1 MSEQIENPQ
10 TDRAAAGGMS
20 GELREHLH
28 QREEV
33 CRKLE
38 ELPAAA
44 VEDYPAELEALRSA
58 WNALPE
64 VPPEYAE
71 ILDKRFLAAGV
82 AAEAAAAEAAERH
95 RKHLAK
101 IQESAELHLEL
112 DKLIAAGELVVPAEV
127 AALEKKWGEVTAG
140 LSEEESAAA
149 AFLEKFGPLK
159 ERMAAEETADLARS
173 EAAAK
178 LTEELIALTAGEDM
192 DLLKDRK
199 AAIETEYAAI
209 GKVAKAAADRYNDA
223 HRKAAAKLAQHYE
236 TLDLARWESYTLK
249 QDLCNELD
257 RLAELP
263 DEELPKAA
271 KRLQELRDK
280 WKQLGAV
287 PKSKADEINPR
298 YLEATRKLQHRVD
311 EYYAN
316 LRQQHRQAAAAKQEL
331 CDKATLLADS
341 TEWNATAAAFKEL
354 QAAWKTIPGAG
365 AQEKALFAAFRASA
379 DKFFNARSAWFD
391 ERNAKFEVIAE
402 AKRKLLA
409 EAEQLAGQQS
419 GESPSPAAVQR
430 AKELR
435 AEFMATGRAGR
446 IENELFDKF
455 NAALDKFFSGRRE
468 AFAEREDHARKL
480 VAEIDALTAEPG
492 DAAAAES
499 RYRAIRRELKE
510 LGCRKTFQSEIK
522 AGERFESAITAARSR
537 QLTDKLTLAKNVACS
552 LASAWEEVK
561 ANGTLEEGRLAIEH
575 LDRFPKLAAAAKLI
589 GEAAA
594 GDEKAKEKLAK
605 SFENAAE
612 ERDRVTS
619 ALEKLVGIESKE
631 EAAASAANDAMSLAA
646 ELTAAIA
653 GNFAASN
660 ARAEARE
667 RTVDPKQLLAEF
679 VNAGLLEADALE
691 ASFERFDNAY
701 GKVR

>member
-10 TDRAAAGGMS
+10 TDRAAVGGMS

-28 QREEV
+28 RREEV

-38 ELPAAA
+38 ELPASAT
-44 VEDYPAELEALRSA
+44 EDYPAELQALRSA
-58 WNALPE
+58 WSELPE

-71 ILDKRFLAAGV
+71 ILDKRFLAAAE
-82 AAEAAAAEAAERH
+82 AAEKAAAEAAERQ

-101 IQESAELHLEL
+101 IRESAELHLEL
-112 DKLIAAGELVVPAEV
+112 DKLIAAGELVVAAEV
-127 AALEKKWGEVTAG
+127 AALEKKWNEVTAG
-140 LSEEESAAA
+140 LGEEESAAA
-149 AFLEKFGPLK
+149 AFLEKFAPLK
-159 ERMAAEETADLARS
+159 ERMAAEEAADQARS

-178 LTEELIALTAGEDM
+178 LTEELVALTAGEDM

-209 GKVAKAAADRYNDA
+209 GKVVKTAADRYNDA
-223 HRKAAAKLAQHYE
+223 HRKAATKLAQHYE
-236 TLDLARWESYTLK
+236 TLDLARWESFTLK

-257 RLAELP
+257 RLFELP
-263 DEELPKAA
+263 ESELPKTA

-331 CDKATLLADS
+331 CDKAVALAES

-354 QAAWKTIPGAG
+354 QAAWKAIPGAG

-391 ERNAKFEVIAE
+391 ERNAKFEGIAE
-402 AKRKLLA
+402 IKQKLLA
-409 EAEQLAGQQS
+409 EAEQLAAQQS
-419 GESPSPAAVQR
+419 GESPDAVQR
-430 AKELR
+430 AKQLR
-435 AEFMATGRAGR
+435 AEFMAAGRAGHA
-446 IENELFDKF
+446 ENELFDKF

-468 AFAEREDHARKL
+468 AFAGREEQARKL
-480 VAEIDALTAEPG
+480 VAEIDALAAAPG

-499 RYRAIRRELKE
+499 RYRAIRRELRE

-522 AGERFESAITAARSR
+522 AGDRFEAALTAARGR
-537 QLTDKLTLAKNVACS
+537 QLTDKLTLSKTVARA
-552 LASAWEEVK
+552 LAAVWEEVK
-561 ANGTLEEGRLAIEH
+561 ANGTLEEGKLAVEN
-575 LDRFPKLAAAAKLI
+575 LDRFPKLASAAKLI
-589 GEAAA
+589 GEAAS
-594 GDEKAKEKLAK
+594 GDEKAKEKLAR
-605 SFENAAE
+605 SLENAAE
-612 ERDRVTS
+612 ERGRIT
-619 ALEKLVGIESKE
+619 AELEKLVGIESKE
-631 EAAASAANDAMSLAA
+631 ETAASAANDAMSLAA

-653 GNFAASN
+653 GNFAASS

-667 RTVDPKQLLAEF
+667 KTLDPKQLLAEF
-679 VNAGLLEADALE
+679 ASAGLVEADALE
-691 ASFERFDNAY
+691 AAFERFDNAY
-701 GKVR
+701 AKVR

>member
-10 TDRAAAGGMS
+10 TDRAAVGGMS

-28 QREEV
+28 RREEV

-38 ELPAAA
+38 ELPASAT
-44 VEDYPAELEALRSA
+44 EDYPAELQALRSA
-58 WNALPE
+58 WSELPE

-71 ILDKRFLAAGV
+71 ILDKRFLAAAE
-82 AAEAAAAEAAERH
+82 AAEKAAAEAAERQ

-101 IQESAELHLEL
+101 IRESAELHLEL
-112 DKLIAAGELVVPAEV
+112 DKLIAAGELVVAAEV
-127 AALEKKWGEVTAG
+127 AALEKKWNEVTAG
-140 LSEEESAAA
+140 LGEEESAAA
-149 AFLEKFGPLK
+149 AFLEKFAPLK
-159 ERMAAEETADLARS
+159 ERMAAEEAADQARS

-178 LTEELIALTAGEDM
+178 LTEELVALTAGEDM

-209 GKVAKAAADRYNDA
+209 GKVVKAAADRYNDA

-236 TLDLARWESYTLK
+236 TLDLARWESFTLK

-257 RLAELP
+257 RLFELP
-263 DEELPKAA
+263 ESELPKTA

-331 CDKATLLADS
+331 CDKAVALAES

-354 QAAWKTIPGAG
+354 QAAWKAIPGAG

-391 ERNAKFEVIAE
+391 ERNAKFEGIAE
-402 AKRKLLA
+402 IKQKLLA
-409 EAEQLAGQQS
+409 EAEQLAAQQS
-419 GESPSPAAVQR
+419 GESPDAVQR
-430 AKELR
+430 AKQLR
-435 AEFMATGRAGR
+435 AEFMAAGRAGHA
-446 IENELFDKF
+446 ENELFDKF

-468 AFAEREDHARKL
+468 AFAGREEQARKL
-480 VAEIDALTAEPG
+480 VAEIDALAAAPG

-499 RYRAIRRELKE
+499 RYRAIRRELRE

-522 AGERFESAITAARSR
+522 AGDRFEAALTAARGR
-537 QLTDKLTLAKNVACS
+537 QLTDKLTLSKTVARA
-552 LASAWEEVK
+552 LAAVWEEVK
-561 ANGTLEEGRLAIEH
+561 ANGTLEEGKLAVEN
-575 LDRFPKLAAAAKLI
+575 LDRFPKLASAAKLI
-589 GEAAA
+589 GEAAS
-594 GDEKAKEKLAK
+594 GDEKAKEKLAR
-605 SFENAAE
+605 SLENAAE
-612 ERDRVTS
+612 ERGRIT
-619 ALEKLVGIESKE
+619 AELEKLVGIESKE
-631 EAAASAANDAMSLAA
+631 ETAASAANDAMSLAA

-653 GNFAASN
+653 GNFAASS

-667 RTVDPKQLLAEF
+667 KTLDPKQLLAEF
-679 VNAGLLEADALE
+679 ASAGLVEADALE
-691 ASFERFDNAY
+691 AAFERFDNAY
-701 GKVR
+701 AKVR

>member
-10 TDRAAAGGMS
+10 TDRAAVGGMS

-28 QREEV
+28 RREEV

-38 ELPAAA
+38 ELPTSAT
-44 VEDYPAELEALRSA
+44 EDYPAELQALRSA
-58 WNALPE
+58 WSELPE

-71 ILDKRFLAAGV
+71 ILDKRFLAAAE
-82 AAEAAAAEAAERH
+82 AAERAAAEAAERQ

-101 IQESAELHLEL
+101 IRESAELHLEL
-112 DKLIAAGELVVPAEV
+112 DKLIAAGELVVAAEV
-127 AALEKKWGEVTAG
+127 AALEKKWNEVTSG

-149 AFLEKFGPLK
+149 AFLEKFAPLK
-159 ERMAAEETADLARS
+159 ERMAAEEAADLARS

-178 LTEELIALTAGEDM
+178 LTEELVALTAGEDM

-236 TLDLARWESYTLK
+236 TLDLARWESFTLK

-257 RLAELP
+257 RLFELP
-263 DEELPKAA
+263 ESELPKTA

-331 CDKATLLADS
+331 CDKAVALAES

-354 QAAWKTIPGAG
+354 QAAWKAIPGAG

-391 ERNAKFEVIAE
+391 ERNAKFEGIAE
-402 AKRKLLA
+402 IKQKLLA
-409 EAEQLAGQQS
+409 EAEQLAEQQS
-419 GESPSPAAVQR
+419 GESPDAVQR
-430 AKELR
+430 AKQLR
-435 AEFMATGRAGR
+435 AEFMAAGRAGR

-468 AFAEREDHARKL
+468 AFAGREELARKL

-522 AGERFESAITAARSR
+522 AGERFEAALAAARGR
-537 QLTDKLTLAKNVACS
+537 QLTDKLTLAKSVARA
-552 LASAWEEVK
+552 LAAAWADVK
-561 ANGTLEEGRLAIEH
+561 ANGTLEEGRLAIEN
-575 LDRFPKLAAAAKLI
+575 LDRFPKLASAAKLI

-605 SFENAAE
+605 AFDNAAE
-612 ERDRVTS
+612 ERGRITA

-631 EAAASAANDAMSLAA
+631 ETAASAANDAMSLAA

-667 RTVDPKQLLAEF
+667 KTLDPKQLLAEF
-679 VNAGLLEADALE
+679 ASAGLLEADALE
-691 ASFERFDNAY
+691 AAFERFDNAY
-701 GKVR
+701 AKVR

>member
-10 TDRAAAGGMS
+10 TDRAAVGGMS

-28 QREEV
+28 RREEV

-38 ELPAAA
+38 ELPASAT
-44 VEDYPAELEALRSA
+44 EDYPAELQALRSA
-58 WNALPE
+58 WGELPE

-71 ILDKRFLAAGV
+71 ILDKRFLAAAD
-82 AAEAAAAEAAERH
+82 AAEKAAAEAAERQ

-101 IQESAELHLEL
+101 IRESAELHLEL
-112 DKLIAAGELVVPAEV
+112 DKLIAAGELVVAAEV
-127 AALEKKWGEVTAG
+127 AALEKKWNEVTSG
-140 LSEEESAAA
+140 LAEEESAAA
-149 AFLEKFGPLK
+149 AFLEKFAPLK
-159 ERMAAEETADLARS
+159 ERMAAEEAADLARS

-178 LTEELIALTAGEDM
+178 LTEELVALTAGEDM

-236 TLDLARWESYTLK
+236 TLDLARWESFTLK

-257 RLAELP
+257 RLFELP
-263 DEELPKAA
+263 ESELPKTA

-331 CDKATLLADS
+331 CDKAVALAES

-354 QAAWKTIPGAG
+354 QAAWKAIPGAG

-391 ERNAKFEVIAE
+391 ERNAKFEGIAE
-402 AKRKLLA
+402 IKQKLLA
-409 EAEQLAGQQS
+409 EAEQLAAQQS
-419 GESPSPAAVQR
+419 GESPDAVQR
-430 AKELR
+430 AKQLR
-435 AEFMATGRAGR
+435 AEFMAAGRAGHA
-446 IENELFDKF
+446 ENELFDKF

-468 AFAEREDHARKL
+468 AFAGREEQARKL
-480 VAEIDALTAEPG
+480 VAEIDALTADPG

-522 AGERFESAITAARSR
+522 AGDRFEAALAAARGR
-537 QLTDKLTLAKNVACS
+537 QLTDKLTLAKSVARA
-552 LASAWEEVK
+552 LAAAWADVK
-561 ANGTLEEGRLAIEH
+561 ANGTLEEGRLAIEN
-575 LDRFPKLAAAAKLI
+575 LDRFPKLASAAKLI
-589 GEAAA
+589 GDSAS

-605 SFENAAE
+605 SFDSAAE
-612 ERDRVTS
+612 ERGRITA

-631 EAAASAANDAMSLAA
+631 ETAASAANDAMSLAA

-653 GNFAASN
+653 GNFAASS

-667 RTVDPKQLLAEF
+667 KTLDPKQLLAEF
-679 VNAGLLEADALE
+679 ASAGLLEADALE
-691 ASFERFDNAY
+691 AAFERFDNAY
-701 GKVR
+701 AKVR